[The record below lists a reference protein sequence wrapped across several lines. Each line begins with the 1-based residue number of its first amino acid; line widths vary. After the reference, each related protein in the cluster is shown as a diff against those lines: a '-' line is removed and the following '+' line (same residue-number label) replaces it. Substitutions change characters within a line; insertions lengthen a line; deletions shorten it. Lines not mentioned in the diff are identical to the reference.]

1 MLELCAPV
9 LTWFGCDDMVKFIS
23 FRNLARVFGLL
34 INQLLCRSFG
44 ISVTICLFGIN
55 RPFCHLIAKL
65 FG

>member
-1 MLELCAPV
+1 MLELCPPV
-9 LTWFGCDDMVKFIS
+9 LTWFGCGMVKFIS
-23 FRNLARVFGLL
+23 FRNLAHVFGLL

-55 RPFCHLIAKL
+55 RPVSHLIAKL